1 MAITE
6 RFKSAWNSFMGRD
19 PTVQYINKGYSYSIN
34 PTRPRLSRTNNKS
47 IVTSVYNQIAVDCS
61 GIDVN
66 HVKLDDDDK
75 FKEII
80 HDELNDVLNKDANID
95 QTGRQLMRDTVLSM
109 LDEGCIAIV
118 PYETIGEDPRTSDA
132 FTVTKARVGRIIQW
146 YPQSVRVECYN
157 DLTGRKEELDIDKR
171 ICAIIENPF
180 YSIMNEPN
188 SLAQRLMRV
197 LAQLDRTNE
206 DNSAGKMDLIVQL
219 PYTLKG
225 DLRKQQAENRRK
237 DIEAQLTGSQY
248 GIAYVDG
255 TEKVIQLNRS
265 VENNLWEQAK
275 DLQAQLF
282 NQLGFSETIFNGTA
296 DEQTMLNYNNRTLE
310 PILLAITEE
319 LERKWLSRT
328 ARSQKQAIRF
338 FKDPFKLVPVS
349 QIAEIADKFTRNEIM
364 SSNEMR
370 SVIGM
375 KPSDDPKADQ
385 LINANLNQSKEVD
398 EKIDVDDE
406 EKNSS
411 PFSK

>member
-6 RFKSAWNSFMGRD
+6 RFKSAWNAFMGRD
-19 PTVQYINKGYSYSIN
+19 PTIQYVNAGYSYSIN
-34 PTRPRLSRTNNKS
+34 PNRPRLSRTNNKS
-47 IVTSVYNQIAVDCS
+47 IVSSVYNQIAVDCS
-61 GIDVN
+61 SIDVN
-66 HVKLDDDDK
+66 HVKLGDDGK

-80 HDELNDVLNKDANID
+80 YDQLNDVLNKDANID
-95 QTGRQLMRDTVLSM
+95 QTGRQLIRDVVLSM
-109 LDEGCIAIV
+109 LDEGCVAVI
-118 PYETIGEDPRTSDA
+118 PYETIGEDPTISDA
-132 FTVTKARVGRIIQW
+132 YTVCKARTAKILEW
-146 YPQSVRVECYN
+146 YPERIRVEAYN
-157 DLTGRKEELDIDKR
+157 DLTGRKEELILDKR

-180 YSIMNEPN
+180 YAIMNEPN
-188 SLAQRLMRV
+188 SLAQRLTRI
-197 LAQLDRTNE
+197 LGQLDRTNE

-219 PYTLKG
+219 PYSLKSG
-225 DLRKQQAENRRK
+225 LRKQQAEERRK

-265 VENNLWEQAK
+265 VDNNLWEQAK
-275 DLQAQLF
+275 DLQADLF
-282 NQLGFSETIFNGTA
+282 NQLGFSEAIFNGTA
-296 DEQTMLNYNNRTLE
+296 DEQTMLNYNNRTIE
-310 PILLAITEE
+310 PILVAITEE
-319 LERKWLSRT
+319 MERKWISRT

-385 LINANLNQSKEVD
+385 LINANLNQSKEVE
-398 EKIDVDDE
+398 EKIDVDE

-411 PFSK
+411 SFSK